1 MARPQTAVRLSYH
14 TRLRLMLLPYG
25 LGTVALVIVPA
36 ALAFVLAFFRYD
48 GLQPPRWAGS
58 LNFALAVTDELF
70 ALSIQNTLA
79 LIILPVPLRV
89 AGAFLLARL
98 MLRGGRFLR
107 WSRVAI
113 YLPTATPV
121 VAYAVAWLWI
131 LNPLYGPVNWLLRV
145 VGLAAPGWLAD
156 PLWARPAIAL
166 ISLWT
171 LGEGFLIMLAALHD
185 IPAVLEDAA
194 RVDGAGGWAFLRYVT
209 LPLLAPVL
217 LLLTLRDA
225 ILMLQESFTTVLLAT
240 GGGPYYATYTLPMF
254 IFEQGFDLLQFGVAS
269 AALWFLYL
277 LTGVIVV
284 LVLLVA
290 WQWRIGLDDEGLL
303 L

>member
-1 MARPQTAVRLSYH
+1 
-14 TRLRLMLLPYG
+14 MLLPYG
-25 LGTVALVIVPA
+25 LGTAVFVLVPA
-36 ALAFVLAFFRYD
+36 FFSFILAFFRYD
-48 GLQPPRWAGS
+48 GLHPPSWTGT
-58 LNFALAVTDELF
+58 LNFTLAATDELL

-79 LIILPVPLRV
+79 LIVLPVPLRV

-107 WSRVAI
+107 WARAAI
-113 YLPTATPV
+113 YVPTATPV

-131 LNPLYGPVNWLLRV
+131 LNPLYGPLNWLLRQA
-145 VGLAAPGWLAD
+145 GLATPSWFAD
-156 PLWARPAIAL
+156 PLWARPAVAL

-185 IPAVLEDAA
+185 IPPALEDAA
-194 RVDGAGGWAFLRYVT
+194 RVDGASGWTFFRYVS

-225 ILMLQESFTTVLLAT
+225 ILTLQDSFTTVMVTT

-254 IFEQGFDLLQFGVAS
+254 IFEQAFDLLQFGVAS

-277 LTGVIVV
+277 LTGFIVV
-284 LVLLVA
+284 VVIIVA